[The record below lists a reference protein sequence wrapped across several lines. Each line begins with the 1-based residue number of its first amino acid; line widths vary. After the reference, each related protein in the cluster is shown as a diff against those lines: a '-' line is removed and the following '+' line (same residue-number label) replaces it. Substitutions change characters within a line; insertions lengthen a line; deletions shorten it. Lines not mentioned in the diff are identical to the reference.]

1 MQTATNQNENPKME
15 LIDIAP
21 DLKITAESS
30 ALFDAM
36 SKAQQE
42 IGSLIRNK
50 KGYGYDYADLANC
63 LDCVKE
69 SMSKNGLN
77 ISQFPGYSVADG
89 FASVTTVLSHASGQM
104 LCSVMTVPIIPNKSN
119 NDIQA
124 YGSAI
129 TYARR
134 YAITAIMNLA
144 AEDDDGEAGKKFGE
158 LKGKSAPAAAKQAE
172 ATAPKA
178 QSVAPKPQIVKQA
191 NTPLPQSTQNAA
203 AQPKPIQNAAG
214 PVCTKCGKKITER
227 IKDFSLRRFNK
238 CLCIDCQNEE
248 AKPMAS

>member
-1 MQTATNQNENPKME
+1 MENTIPNINQIKME
-15 LIDIAP
+15 LIEIAP
-21 DLKITAESS
+21 GLKITADSS

-42 IGSLIRNK
+42 IGSLSRNK
-50 KGYGYDYADLANC
+50 KGYGYEYADLANC

-69 SMSKNGLN
+69 ALSKNGLN
-77 ISQFPGYSVADG
+77 ISQFPGYSDADG
-89 FASVTTVLSHASGQM
+89 FASVTTILSHASGQM
-104 LCSVMTVPIIPNKSN
+104 LCSLMTVPIIPNKSN

-144 AEDDDGEAGKKFGE
+144 AEDDDGAEAKKFCE
-158 LKGKSAPAAAKQAE
+158 LEARVQTNVAQPKSMQAKSEQPSAP
-172 ATAPKA
+172 
-178 QSVAPKPQIVKQA
+178 PQIVK
-191 NTPLPQSTQNAA
+191 NTNSAPTNVTPAPAPAS
-203 AQPKPIQNAAG
+203 KPIQVDNR
-214 PVCTKCGKKITER
+214 PTCEKCGKKITER
-227 IKDFSLRRFNK
+227 IKDFSIRRFSK
-238 CLCIDCQNEE
+238 CLCIDCQNAE

>member
-1 MQTATNQNENPKME
+1 MQTATSQNENPKME

-42 IGSLIRNK
+42 IGSLVRNK

-69 SMSKNGLN
+69 AMSKNGLN
-77 ISQFPGYSVADG
+77 ISQFPGYSDADG

-158 LKGKSAPAAAKQAE
+158 LKGKAVPAAAKQAE
-172 ATAPKA
+172 ATAAKPQSAAA
-178 QSVAPKPQIVKQA
+178 QPQIVKQA
-191 NTPLPQSTQNAA
+191 STTLPKPSQNAA
-203 AQPKPIQNAAG
+203 AQPKPVQNAAG

>member
-1 MQTATNQNENPKME
+1 MENTITNINQLKME
-15 LIDIAP
+15 LIEIAP
-21 DLKITAESS
+21 GLKITATSS

-36 SKAQQE
+36 SKSQQE

-50 KGYGYDYADLANC
+50 KGYGYEYADLANC

-69 SMSKNGLN
+69 ALSKNGLN
-77 ISQFPGYSVADG
+77 ISQFPSYSDADG
-89 FASVTTVLSHASGQM
+89 FASVTTILSHASGQM
-104 LCSVMTVPIIPNKSN
+104 LCSLMTVPIIPNKSN

-144 AEDDDGEAGKKFGE
+144 AEDDDGAEAKKFGE
-158 LKGKSAPAAAKQAE
+158 MQGKVR
-172 ATAPKA
+172 PKA
-178 QSVAPKPQIVKQA
+178 AQPKESQAKNEQPPAPPQIVKSASSTPPQA
-191 NTPLPQSTQNAA
+191 APTPAPAA
-203 AQPKPIQNAAG
+203 KPMQVDNR
-214 PVCTKCGKKITER
+214 PTCEKCGKKITER
-227 IKDFSLRRFNK
+227 IKDFSMRRFNK
-238 CLCIDCQNEE
+238 CLCIDCQNVE

>member
-1 MQTATNQNENPKME
+1 MENTIPNINQLKME
-15 LIDIAP
+15 LIEIAP
-21 DLKITAESS
+21 GLKITANSN

-36 SKAQQE
+36 SKSQQE

-50 KGYGYDYADLANC
+50 KGYGYEYADLANC

-69 SMSKNGLN
+69 ALSKNGLN
-77 ISQFPGYSVADG
+77 ISQFPGYSDADG
-89 FASVTTVLSHASGQM
+89 FASVTTILSHASGQM
-104 LCSVMTVPIIPNKSN
+104 LCSLMTIPIIPNKSN

-144 AEDDDGEAGKKFGE
+144 AEDDDGAEAKKLGE
-158 LKGKSAPAAAKQAE
+158 LEARVQTNAAQPKSIQPKSEQPPAP
-172 ATAPKA
+172 
-178 QSVAPKPQIVKQA
+178 PQIVKNA
-191 NTPLPQSTQNAA
+191 TSTPTKVAPPPAS
-203 AQPKPIQNAAG
+203 KPMQVDNR
-214 PVCTKCGKKITER
+214 PTCEKCGKKITER
-227 IKDFSLRRFNK
+227 IKEFSMRRFSK
-238 CLCIDCQNEE
+238 CLCIDCQNAE